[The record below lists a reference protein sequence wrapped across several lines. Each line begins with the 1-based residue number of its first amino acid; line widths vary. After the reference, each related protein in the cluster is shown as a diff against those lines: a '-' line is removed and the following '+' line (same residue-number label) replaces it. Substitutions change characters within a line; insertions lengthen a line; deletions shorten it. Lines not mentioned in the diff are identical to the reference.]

1 MLLSDRVVPLAQPLR
16 VEVAVEDAC
25 IVLSNEEYDLL
36 VVAPTLGEA
45 IEGWYYEME
54 ALFEVSVDVD
64 PGTLTDRAR
73 CYRTRLLSLIA

>member
-25 IVLSNEEYDLL
+25 IVLSNEEFDLL
-36 VVAPTLGEA
+36 VVAPTLGVA

-54 ALFEVSVDVD
+54 ALFEVSVAVD
-64 PGTLTDRAR
+64 SGSLSDGAR
-73 CYRTRLLSLIA
+73 RSRTRLLSLIA